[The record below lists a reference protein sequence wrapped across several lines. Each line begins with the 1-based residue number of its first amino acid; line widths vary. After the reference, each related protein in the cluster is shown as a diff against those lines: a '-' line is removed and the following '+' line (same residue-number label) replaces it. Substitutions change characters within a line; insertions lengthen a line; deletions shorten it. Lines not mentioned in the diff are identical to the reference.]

1 MSAIRTFTVTV
12 AYADGGN
19 KYFLDGIQQDT
30 INLAEGYTYVF
41 NYPSAHPFKFSTTSD
56 GTHSGGSEYTTGVTH
71 NSSTQVTIVVAD
83 SAPTLYYYCS
93 LHSNMGGQANT
104 VDPDTWGVLQWG
116 QNGWGNQDETTIT
129 LTGLSATT
137 TLGTVSAFNETGWG
151 ADTWGFEGWGGA
163 ESKILLTGLTA
174 TTAVGDLSPA
184 VKPGWGTLNWGE
196 NSWGDVEGTEFTIAG
211 LSLTASLG
219 TVVAQDVVG
228 LTGLSATTTLNS
240 LQSVSTDAT
249 ITLPN
254 LGLISSEGLLVP
266 GDHSVGLS
274 GFSITSSVGSLA
286 PDDAIGLSG
295 LSLTSSVGS
304 ISISSDP
311 VISLNGLGQTATT
324 TLGTLTA
331 SPNSQV
337 ILSGLSL
344 TSALNSLTT
353 VQQTN
358 ASLVG
363 LGQSASVTLN
373 PVGISFPGVYKRLV
387 PTVSTGYTRL
397 TPS

>member
-1 MSAIRTFTVTV
+1 MAIDKTFTVTV
-12 AYADGGN
+12 VSTGSGN
-19 KYFLDGIQQDT
+19 KYAIDGVQQDT
-30 INLAEGYTYVF
+30 IMIGAGLTYKF
-41 NYPSAHPFKFSTTSD
+41 DQSNGTNSNHPLRFSTNDNNSPSAP
-56 GTHSGGSEYTTGVTH
+56 YTTGVTASGIPG
-71 NSSTQVTIVVAD
+71 NSGAYTQIEVAAD
-83 SAPTLYYYCS
+83 APSTLYYYCTN
-93 LHSNMGGQANT
+93 HSGMGGQANT
-104 VDPDTWGVLQWG
+104 DGWGRSMWG
-116 QNGWGNQDETTIT
+116 QADWGDTNIVEQGWGR
-129 LTGLSATT
+129 L
-137 TLGTVSAFNETGWG
+137 GWG
-151 ADTWGFEGWGGA
+151 EDMWGDVPLV
-163 ESKILLTGLTA
+163 LLPALSA
-174 TTAVGDLSPA
+174 TTAVGELTTE

-196 NSWGDVEGTEFTIAG
+196 NAWGDVEGTEFTIAG

-304 ISISSDP
+304 IGISSDP

-331 SPNSQV
+331 SPNSEV